1 MSDEAPITEK
11 QIGLRRTYQ
20 ASAADPA
27 SNDDQQ
33 ERFLTE
39 QLATINDVSASATE
53 ELVDLI
59 QVLGRGAPQAVRNKH
74 KIYSVLR
81 VSHEIY
87 NYIIDTGNP
96 PRNQKD
102 ADMKHLLDRMKKYC
116 AVLDA
121 LEECVWL
128 WIRPGCHA
136 DARVSILLAFAEIL
150 PFEITVFGP
159 ELYSSWMQSRSML
172 SEILNKLCN
181 PPFPVIFYKAC
192 DIAED
197 TFFDDCSW
205 LSRLLYSGIDAEV
218 DVQFANPS
226 MSHSVLA
233 VTNGLHYLEAQIKYG
248 AQNAGSKST
257 RELVLD
263 IATLLAQVLAA
274 TSSRGEALRSAVAS
288 RNWLITALAESFS
301 IFDLDGTLEPS
312 TTQELA
318 SKWKDIQTSFTSR
331 GTGVL
336 LSNRRSASISLTYY
350 SLQSLQQPHS
360 RSQYED
366 WEAFRDAEVL
376 DCFLLLVSDLDLNST
391 IAMNPLGVVLN
402 HFKNLF
408 ICPSVAI
415 KISSYPRMKVALS
428 NHMSHVVATVHRARQ
443 TAQNSEDVQLASIQI
458 STLIVIGALL
468 KTQVFKDDEGFLL
481 SLDREKVLSILFE
494 TYITSEPTPDAI
506 HLGYGTTI
514 LTSYFKNGVF
524 DNTAIDEIL
533 EHHTTED
540 VARRCLELFESESLS
555 LDSPPFGSMHFML
568 CANHSPK
575 MHRPLVEAGALGLI
589 TEMYWRWVALKR
601 RNEEDMCLYARAMTR
616 VVTLLLRSLEGEE
629 YTGLKN
635 RVVSEMVRQTE
646 LILFLGRT
654 LLGRSFESASGDVL
668 YIGRCIADAI
678 SNDRH
683 LMDSDIKAAWMHC
696 FKCLDDFI
704 LVYPA
709 PYKDN
714 HEGGSPLY
722 EPDKEPQPDF
732 KPAIQ
737 GWKDFGELLGFDRAK
752 ILAEA
757 KMGGLE
763 GCSWFKC
770 ALYHDT
776 KIAPLREMLKCSAC
790 KSVQYCGKR
799 CQKLDWT
806 DGEHKQK
813 CRELKK

>member
-1 MSDEAPITEK
+1 MSQSYPTSPPMSDEAPITEK
-11 QIGLRRTYQ
+11 QIGLGVSSTPCQVITAGDGSSLPEPSSPPCSYRTSATSHDTLYSLQLPSRRTYQ

-121 LEECVWL
+121 LE
-128 WIRPGCHA
+128 
-136 DARVSILLAFAEIL
+136 DILLAFAEIL

-616 VVTLLLRSLEGEE
+616 VVTL
-629 YTGLKN
+629 
-635 RVVSEMVRQTE
+635 
-646 LILFLGRT
+646 
-654 LLGRSFESASGDVL
+654 
-668 YIGRCIADAI
+668 
-678 SNDRH
+678 
-683 LMDSDIKAAWMHC
+683 
-696 FKCLDDFI
+696 
-704 LVYPA
+704 
-709 PYKDN
+709 
-714 HEGGSPLY
+714 
-722 EPDKEPQPDF
+722 
-732 KPAIQ
+732 
-737 GWKDFGELLGFDRAK
+737 
-752 ILAEA
+752 
-757 KMGGLE
+757 
-763 GCSWFKC
+763 
-770 ALYHDT
+770 
-776 KIAPLREMLKCSAC
+776 
-790 KSVQYCGKR
+790 
-799 CQKLDWT
+799 
-806 DGEHKQK
+806 
-813 CRELKK
+813 